1 MNRGHRRYAMTGLAG
16 PRENQARD
24 LVHGAVGRQPPCDAG
39 DFQDE
44 GEEQAQVKP
53 TPVAELSE
61 VLLQISP
68 CFP

>member
-1 MNRGHRRYAMTGLAG
+1 MTGLAG

-44 GEEQAQVKP
+44 GEEQAQAKP
-53 TPVAELSE
+53 TPVAEL
-61 VLLQISP
+61 
-68 CFP
+68 